1 MIHII
6 SGTHRND
13 SYTLTL
19 SKLYMQLLEQEG
31 LSAQIFSLQA
41 LPSSFFRDNSIFG
54 SPTSDVEN
62 LLITHMRAPKVLVWI
77 CPEYNGSYPGLV
89 KLLIDSCPPEWFKNK
104 LSVLVG
110 LGTGR
115 SGNVKGMDHLTS
127 VLHYLGSDV
136 LPLKVPVSGIHR
148 LVSKD
153 GTQVDPSVATS
164 LRQQITDLKSRIATF
179 AQ

>member
-19 SKLYMQLLEQEG
+19 SRLYMQLLEQEG
-31 LSAQIFSLQA
+31 LSAQIFSLQE
-41 LPSSFFRDNSIFG
+41 LPSPFFRDNSIFG
-54 SPTSDVEN
+54 KPASDVEN
-62 LLITHMRAPKVLVWI
+62 LLITHMRTPKILVWI

-136 LPLKVPVSGIHR
+136 LPLKVPVSGIHQ

-153 GTQVDPSVATS
+153 GTQVDPSVANA
-164 LRQQITDLKSRIATF
+164 LRQQIADLKSRIATF
-179 AQ
+179 AL

>member
-1 MIHII
+1 MIQII

-19 SKLYMQLLEQEG
+19 SRIYMQLLEQES
-31 LSAQIFSLQA
+31 LSCQIFSLQD
-41 LPSSFFRDNSIFG
+41 LPTAFFKDNSIFG
-54 SPTSDVEN
+54 HPSSDVEN
-62 LLITHMRAPKVLVWI
+62 LLKTHIRDPKILVWI

-104 LSVLVG
+104 LGVLVG

-153 GTQVDPSVATS
+153 GTQVDPSVARG
-164 LRQQITDLKSRIATF
+164 LQQQITELKSRIATF
-179 AQ
+179 VV